1 MKKIMPLEDDI
12 IVYPAHGAGSA
23 CGKNMMK
30 ETLDTLG
37 NQKKMNYA
45 LNQVDK
51 VSFVAAVTDGLLPP
65 PAYFGFNVAMN
76 KKGYES
82 FEAVKE
88 KGLKPLTC
96 SVFQEIAESTDALL
110 LDTRDSSDF
119 YQGFIPQSI
128 NIGLNGEFAPWVGA
142 MIGDVKQAILVVAK
156 PGTEEEVIT
165 RLSRVGFDT
174 ILGFLDGGFETWKN
188 SGKEIDQIHRIN
200 SSEFSEK
207 FIPEKSVVI
216 DVRKDTEYAANH
228 VAEAYSKPLAFIN
241 NWMKDLNKEEH
252 FFLHCAGGYRSMIAA
267 SILHSRGVRNFTEID
282 GGFTA
287 IAKTSIPITDYICQS
302 KIHN

>member
-1 MKKIMPLEDDI
+1 
-12 IVYPAHGAGSA
+12 
-23 CGKNMMK
+23 
-30 ETLDTLG
+30 
-37 NQKKMNYA
+37 
-45 LNQVDK
+45 
-51 VSFVAAVTDGLLPP
+51 
-65 PAYFGFNVAMN
+65 
-76 KKGYES
+76 
-82 FEAVKE
+82 
-88 KGLKPLTC
+88 
-96 SVFQEIAESTDALL
+96 
-110 LDTRDSSDF
+110 
-119 YQGFIPQSI
+119 
-128 NIGLNGEFAPWVGA
+128 
-142 MIGDVKQAILVVAK
+142 VVAK

-200 SSEFSEK
+200 ADEFSES
-207 FIPEKSVVI
+207 FIPEKSVVV

-267 SILHSRGVRNFTEID
+267 SILKSRGYRNFSEID

-287 IAKTSIPITDYICQS
+287 IAKTSVPTSDFICQT
-302 KIHN
+302 KV

>member
-1 MKKIMPLEDDI
+1 
-12 IVYPAHGAGSA
+12 
-23 CGKNMMK
+23 
-30 ETLDTLG
+30 
-37 NQKKMNYA
+37 
-45 LNQVDK
+45 VDK

-82 FEAVKE
+82 FEVVKE
-88 KGLKPLTC
+88 KGLKTLPC
-96 SVFQEIAESTDALL
+96 VDFQALAESTGALL

-119 YQGFIPQSI
+119 YKGFIPQSI

-200 SSEFSEK
+200 SSEFSES
-207 FIPEKSVVI
+207 FIPEKSVVV

-228 VAEAYSKPLAFIN
+228 VAEAYSKPLTSIN
-241 NWMKDLNKEEH
+241 KWIENLNKNEH

-267 SILHSRGVRNFTEID
+267 SILQSRGYRNFSEID

-287 IAKTSIPITDYICQS
+287 IAKTSVPTTDFICQS

>member
-1 MKKIMPLEDDI
+1 
-12 IVYPAHGAGSA
+12 
-23 CGKNMMK
+23 
-30 ETLDTLG
+30 
-37 NQKKMNYA
+37 
-45 LNQVDK
+45 
-51 VSFVAAVTDGLLPP
+51 
-65 PAYFGFNVAMN
+65 
-76 KKGYES
+76 
-82 FEAVKE
+82 
-88 KGLKPLTC
+88 
-96 SVFQEIAESTDALL
+96 
-110 LDTRDSSDF
+110 
-119 YQGFIPQSI
+119 
-128 NIGLNGEFAPWVGA
+128 
-142 MIGDVKQAILVVAK
+142 VVAK

-174 ILGFLDGGFETWKN
+174 ILGFLDGGFETWRN
-188 SGKEIDQIHRIN
+188 AGKEIDQIHRIN

-252 FFLHCAGGYRSMIAA
+252 FFLHCAGGYRSIIAA

-287 IAKTSIPITDYICQS
+287 IAKTSMPITDYICQS
-302 KIHN
+302 KIHD